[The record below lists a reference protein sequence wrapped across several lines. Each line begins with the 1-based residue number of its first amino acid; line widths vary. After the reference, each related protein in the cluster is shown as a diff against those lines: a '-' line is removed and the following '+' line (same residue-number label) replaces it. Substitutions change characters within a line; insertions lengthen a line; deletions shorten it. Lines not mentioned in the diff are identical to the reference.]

1 MTTQGLSVHAEFML
15 VQLGASLRGVTARW
29 SNGQKKE
36 ICSSNNLGELL
47 HELGIVS
54 PHCAVALNLEVVPN
68 SKLNQTEI
76 REGDSVEIVHAVGG
90 GL

>member
-1 MTTQGLSVHAEFML
+1 ML
-15 VQLGASLRGVTARW
+15 LNI
-29 SNGQKKE
+29 NGQKKE
-36 ICSSNNLGELL
+36 ICSSNNLEELL
-47 HELGIVS
+47 RELGIVL
-54 PHCAVALNLEVVPN
+54 PHCAVALNLEVVPS